1 MLKYISLL
9 SCLLLLLNKP
19 SHAQQPSVY
28 TFTLEE
34 AINFARSNNYA
45 LQNAVLDEQ
54 SAQKKVNEITAMG
67 LPQISGS
74 GNIINNTQIPT
85 QVLPNFLKP
94 VLGSGPDFI
103 EARFGNTY
111 TSNLTLSVNQLLFD
125 GTFFL
130 GLKASKEF
138 VNLSRLSK
146 TRTRIETEVN
156 VAKAYYMVL
165 LLESNQ
171 QMMQSNLNTLSKSK
185 AELEQLLKSGFVEK
199 VDYERLSLQVSNLEI
214 QKEKIDDQTRV
225 ARMVLKM
232 QMGVNAADS
241 IILSSKLEELTNKTT
256 ATVVEENL
264 NYGNRVEYQLL
275 QQQLK
280 LNQLDRKRYLVGY
293 APSLFAFGSHQ
304 QNAFASEGNFGKLYD
319 IWYPGTTIGL
329 SLSVPIFDGLKKHA
343 QTQQASIS
351 IKKTENDIKFFEN
364 VIQQQAFSAKTD
376 FNRAKKQLLVQ
387 QNNYK
392 LAEDIYN
399 TAQLKYKNGVGSS
412 LELTVAQTDLD
423 NARTNMLAT
432 AFELFVAELE
442 LKKALGK
449 IN

>member
-1 MLKYISLL
+1 MYTINKLL
-9 SCLLLLLNKP
+9 TCLLLLLTL
-19 SHAQQPSVY
+19 SVSAQQASVY
-28 TFTLEE
+28 TFTLDE
-34 AINFARSNNYA
+34 AINFAKNNNYA
-45 LQNAVLDEQ
+45 LKNAELDEIA
-54 SAQKKVNEITAMG
+54 AQKKVNEITAMG
-67 LPQISGS
+67 LPQVSAS
-74 GNIINNTQIPT
+74 ANFINNTQIPT

-94 VLGSGPDFI
+94 ILGSGPDFI

-111 TSNLTLSVNQLLFD
+111 TSNVTLSVNQLLFD

-146 TRTRIETEVN
+146 TRTKIETEVN

-171 QMMQSNLNTLSKSK
+171 KMMQSNLEVLSKSK
-185 AELEQLLKSGFVEK
+185 NDLEQLFKGGFVEK
-199 VDYERLSLQVSNLEI
+199 IDVERISLQLSNLSI
-214 QKEKIDDQTRV
+214 QKEKIEDQTRV

-232 QMGVNAADS
+232 QMGVKPSDS
-241 IILSSKLEELTNKTT
+241 LVLASKLDELTTKTA
-256 ATVVEENL
+256 ATVVEETV
-264 NYGNRVEYQLL
+264 NYGNRIEYKLL

-280 LNQLDRKRYLVGY
+280 LNALDRKRYLVGY

-304 QNAFASEGNFGKLYD
+304 QNAFASEGKFGDLYNV
-319 IWYPGTTIGL
+319 WYPGTTVGL
-329 SLSVPIFDGLKKHA
+329 SFSLPIFDGLRKHA

-364 VIQQQAFSAKTD
+364 VIEQQIFSAKTD
-376 FNRAKKQLLVQ
+376 FNRAKKQLVVQ
-387 QNNYK
+387 QTNFK

-412 LELTVAQTDLD
+412 LELSVAQTDLE
-423 NARTNMLAT
+423 NARANMLGT

-442 LKKALGK
+442 LKKALGQ